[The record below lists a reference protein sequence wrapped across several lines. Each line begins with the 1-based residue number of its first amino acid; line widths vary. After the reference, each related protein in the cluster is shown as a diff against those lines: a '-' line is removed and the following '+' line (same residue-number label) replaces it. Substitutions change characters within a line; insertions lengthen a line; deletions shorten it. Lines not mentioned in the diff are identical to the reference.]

1 MVIGLLS
8 VELHIPHSQS
18 LKDKRMVLRSIKD
31 RVKKFNVAVAEV
43 AHQDVWQRAGLGIV
57 AISTTTEPVDKELA
71 ALSAVTSEAVAQEA
85 RSASEG
91 PRVVARRLGTAQ

>member
-1 MVIGLLS
+1 MIIGLLS

-43 AHQDVWQRAGLGIV
+43 AHQDLWQRAGLGIV
-57 AISTTTEPVDKELA
+57 AISTTTEHVDKELA
-71 ALSAVTSEAVAQEA
+71 AVADEIERA
-85 RSASEG
+85 EPGLITRTEIEF
-91 PRVVARRLGTAQ
+91 LT